1 MLSVS
6 DWLNLRYSLTYFV
19 EKNLLRSSTLT
30 VMFKLFLLT
39 YVIGIYR
46 KATQSVGL
54 LSYSFLR
61 LTGQDDVIV
70 PMVIYLFKS
79 KTYELGKID
88 FLYPTFE
95 QSNLNESTFQ
105 QSEKNPTFVNYYLL
119 TSPCKL

>member
-1 MLSVS
+1 MFCRKRKLY
-6 DWLNLRYSLTYFV
+6 LGR
-19 EKNLLRSSTLT
+19 LLLT
-30 VMFKLFLLT
+30 VIFKLFFLT

-79 KTYELGKID
+79 KTYELN
-88 FLYPTFE
+88 LYLTFE
-95 QSNLNESTFQ
+95 QSNLNDSTFQ